1 MFGGQ
6 YRADVGGCDQ
16 SIEYPTA
23 VWSTMATAVVGAVA
37 ARELPAPKSR
47 RVYPWVVFAVS
58 FALLLSDY
66 MSRQA
71 LAAVFPL
78 LKEQWRLSDTQLGSL
93 TSVVA
98 LAVGVLTVPLSLLA
112 DRWGRTRAIVLMA
125 VVWSAATMGSAL
137 AGDYGQLLLA
147 RLFLG
152 VGEAAYGSV
161 GLAVVLTVFP
171 RHRRASLTGAF
182 MAGGLFG
189 GVVGVGFGGVLAVHF
204 GWRWSFGV
212 MAIVGLVLAA
222 LYRLA
227 VREHRLVGYR
237 HADSTDLDHAGRRPR
252 LSTLFSSP
260 SLVCAYVASGLQL
273 CVAGS
278 FFAWMPSYLN
288 RTYQMAA
295 GKASGIAAI
304 LVFVMGAGMMACGA
318 LTDRLSRNA
327 PVRLWTTSI
336 GYAAI
341 SMVLLAIGFASAPGS
356 GQLLLLAA
364 GALFAG
370 GTAGPMGAVVA
381 NLTDPSIRS
390 TALGTL
396 TLANNLL
403 GLASGPLVTGVLAD
417 HLGLSGA
424 MRFVPL
430 VSVGTLVF
438 LLFGVRANSS
448 SAPRTR

>member
-1 MFGGQ
+1 M
-6 YRADVGGCDQ
+6 
-16 SIEYPTA
+16 T
-23 VWSTMATAVVGAVA
+23 TTVVGAVA
-37 ARELPAPKSR
+37 ERALSAPKSR
-47 RVYPWVVFAVS
+47 RAYPWVVFILS

-78 LKEQWRLSDTQLGSL
+78 LKEQWSLSDTQLGSL

-98 LAVGVLTVPLSLLA
+98 LGVGVLTVPLSLLA
-112 DRWGRTRAIVLMA
+112 DRWGRVRAIVLMV

-137 AGDYGQLLLA
+137 ATDYGQLLLA

-161 GLAVVLTVFP
+161 GLAVVLAVFP

-189 GVVGVGFGGVLAVHF
+189 GVIGVGFGGVLADRF
-204 GWRWSFGV
+204 GWRWSFAV

-222 LYRLA
+222 IYRL
-227 VREHRLVGYR
+227 VISERRLGMYR
-237 HADSTDLDHAGRRPR
+237 HPDSADLDDVGHRPS
-252 LSTLFSSP
+252 LSTLVSSP
-260 SLVCAYVASGLQL
+260 SVVCAYVASGLQL

-288 RTYQMAA
+288 RTYHLAA

-304 LVFVMGAGMMACGA
+304 LVLVMGIGMMVCGA

-327 PVRLWTTSI
+327 PLRMWSTSI
-336 GYAAI
+336 GYAAV
-341 SMVLLAIGFASAPGS
+341 SMVLLAVAFATRPGS

-364 GALFAG
+364 GSLFAA

-381 NLTDPSIRS
+381 DLTDQSMRA

-403 GLASGPLVTGVLAD
+403 GLASAPLLTGVLAD
-417 HLGLSGA
+417 HVGLAGA

-430 VSVGTLVF
+430 VSVGTVA
-438 LLFGVRANSS
+438 LLLIGARAY
-448 SAPRTR
+448 PRPAR